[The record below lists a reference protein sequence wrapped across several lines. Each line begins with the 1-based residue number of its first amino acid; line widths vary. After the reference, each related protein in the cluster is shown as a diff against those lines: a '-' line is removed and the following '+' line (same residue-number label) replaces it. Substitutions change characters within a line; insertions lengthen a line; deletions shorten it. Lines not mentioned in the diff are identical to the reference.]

1 MSFRLRQI
9 DVDDKLCQQ
18 DCLRVFHKLYGPE
31 RISALLSQTNCWE
44 ERERKLNM
52 VLTLTTVIALSLFP
66 HASQAAVVQAVT
78 ADLQL
83 LWPDNAGPSV
93 REVSEAAVC
102 YRRTQLGIRPLYELF
117 AAVCQPL
124 ASSQTRGAFRFGR
137 RVMAIDATLE
147 SVADTPA
154 NAAFF
159 GRINTGKTRSP
170 FPQLRCTYLAEC
182 GTHAIVD
189 AILSPCRQHEA
200 RKALDLL
207 PSIHPDMLVTLD
219 RGIVSGALLLGIR
232 KQRAHA
238 LGRLERHVLCTP
250 SRILSD
256 GTYLTFLRVHTPQ
269 GWYRLPV
276 RVIEYTL
283 TDANVPGAGELIRLV
298 TTLLNP
304 RTAPALDVI
313 DAYHERWEIEL
324 TIDEQKNHQCLS
336 GRPLRS
342 QTPQGVVQEL
352 YGLLLAHYAIRSL
365 MHQSALLADVDP
377 DRLSFTHAV
386 HLVTQALPLLPL
398 LTPEHQQLVMQRLL
412 TQMSHPLLPPRRLR
426 FNARVVKRPFSK
438 FKRKYPAHL
447 HAYHLKGVFR
457 ERVRLRVLLI

>member
-9 DVDDKLCQQ
+9 AVNDKLCQQ
-18 DCLRVFHKLYGPE
+18 DYLRVFHDLYGPE

-44 ERERKLNM
+44 EREHKLNM

-78 ADLQL
+78 IDLQL
-83 LWPDNAGPSV
+83 LWPDNTAPSAMAV
-93 REVSEAAVC
+93 TEAAVC

-117 AAVCQPL
+117 ATVCQPL
-124 ASSQTRGAFRFGR
+124 ATAQTRGAFRFGR
-137 RVMAIDATLE
+137 RVMTIDATLE
-147 SVADTPA
+147 LVADTAA
-154 NAAFF
+154 NVAFF

-207 PSIHPDMLVTLD
+207 PSIHADMLVTLD
-219 RGIVSGALLLGIR
+219 RGVVSGALLWGIR
-232 KQRAHA
+232 QQRAHA
-238 LGRLERHVLCTP
+238 LGRLESPVLRTP

-256 GTYLTFLRVHTPQ
+256 GTYLTFLRVRTPR

-283 TDANVPGAGELIRLV
+283 PV
-298 TTLLNP
+298 
-304 RTAPALDVI
+304 
-313 DAYHERWEIEL
+313 
-324 TIDEQKNHQCLS
+324 
-336 GRPLRS
+336 
-342 QTPQGVVQEL
+342 
-352 YGLLLAHYAIRSL
+352 
-365 MHQSALLADVDP
+365 
-377 DRLSFTHAV
+377 
-386 HLVTQALPLLPL
+386 LPLLA
-398 LTPEHQQLVMQRLL
+398 PEQQSMVMQRLL
-412 TQMSHPLLPPRRLR
+412 TQMSYPLLPPRRLR

-438 FKRKYPAHL
+438 FKRKYPVHL
-447 HAYHLKGVFR
+447 HAYHRKDVFR
-457 ERVRLRVLLI
+457 EMVRLRILLI